1 FSVES
6 WVPLLGIDAHGLPGW
21 GGSPQPTLLS
31 LALTD
36 VGGDPFGPP
45 GNGGFDPR
53 EGLEKFTTVRRD
65 DGNSANGE
73 DYAFNGL
80 WLWHDTNG
88 NGQFDPPTPT
98 GTTGV
103 TFTDYPMSPYLP
115 GSFGETQPILP
126 GIVQWGYE
134 PFPPGGGDPWWT
146 INLGFVNG
154 RRRNPGDTPTG
165 AMEATPDA
173 IADDNVLMRFP
184 PRMDYFVVMRADS
197 GFQDVSGVAGD
208 GVGLNL
214 GGDTRC
220 LIQPR
225 RWNPKGA
232 LGGWD
237 GGLLM
242 NIQGT
247 LLYDY
252 RNGITING
260 ELIEPYPDKAVAK
273 ADEKDII
280 ADTIAFYQNSPAQD
294 IVCDPTDFPCSYTVK
309 REYAWWTERTHNR
322 DTVKAV
328 RCGAEVQDLVLTYA
342 TDNRW
347 AKVTPAMAGQ
357 SLDSFEFYPFALD
370 AQWNGRT
377 AISLWTDPAF
387 MNTDLIDVPGYEYY
401 PPGPLSFIWDGFRA
415 EDLVDFYGIG
425 ELRFFHRHNPFMIPD
440 YFDSFRGAGEWIS
453 THYAFETVPFK
464 LEGDGL
470 DDLLQEPR
478 SSYWP
483 DPPSQPA
490 LPRYST
496 WSGYQG
502 GRSVLN
508 WGNTSRCYLAS
519 EGALPNQPY
528 NLPGSSGAEASYADD
543 VYVFVVDNPRLGPL
557 AGNLAGKW
565 LVDNYG
571 GRYQIISSSGNALTL
586 RKGHGAYLDRERGLG
601 QLTVPDYPYGIGVGA
616 GNAVERGRWM
626 IVEDTLPRGVFPRLE
641 DWRPERLLNAPD
653 AWAARLLKQYV
664 GVDTLPTAMLGFN
677 LAGTDDPAVNAY
689 SPISLSSATVAFW
702 GPDFTP
708 AQLAGLDVDGSLFT
722 SGVLLYEDTN
732 SNGVFDGPFLTS
744 GVTAPSF
751 TDRIVP
757 LAQGSLTWP
766 QAPEVIDLD
775 GDYLPDDL
783 SGDGVVFDGDPLVPA
798 DVARLTAAELA
809 AWDGLSDRAW
819 VLTLIPRTKWDLP
832 YRDTSTG

>member
-1 FSVES
+1 
-6 WVPLLGIDAHGLPGW
+6 
-21 GGSPQPTLLS
+21 
-31 LALTD
+31 
-36 VGGDPFGPP
+36 
-45 GNGGFDPR
+45 
-53 EGLEKFTTVRRD
+53 
-65 DGNSANGE
+65 
-73 DYAFNGL
+73 
-80 WLWHDTNG
+80 
-88 NGQFDPPTPT
+88 
-98 GTTGV
+98 
-103 TFTDYPMSPYLP
+103 
-115 GSFGETQPILP
+115 
-126 GIVQWGYE
+126 E

-146 INLGFVNG
+146 IALGFAGG
-154 RRRNPGDTPTG
+154 RRRAPGDTPDG
-165 AMEATPDA
+165 SMEPTPDSLGA
-173 IADDNVLMRFP
+173 AAGIWPNP
-184 PRMDYFVVMRADS
+184 PIPYPQKMDYFVVMRADS
-197 GFQDVSGVAGD
+197 GYGDVSGVEGD

-220 LIQPR
+220 FVQPR
-225 RWNPKGA
+225 RWNPKGD
-232 LGGWD
+232 LGAWD
-237 GGLLM
+237 GGILF
-242 NIQGT
+242 NIQAQVMTEYLGGVVI
-247 LLYDY
+247 D
-252 RNGITING
+252 G
-260 ELIEPYPDKAVAK
+260 EVIDPATGRTFDKAG
-273 ADEKDII
+273 EKFTVGE
-280 ADTIAFYQNSPAQD
+280 AMGYWQNAAAND
-294 IVCDPTDFPCSYTVK
+294 IVCDPTDFPCSYRAK
-309 REYAWWTERTHNR
+309 REYAWWTERSHNR

-347 AKVTPAMAGQ
+347 SKVTPIMAGQ
-357 SLDSFEFYPFALD
+357 SLDVFPFYPYDFD
-370 AQWNGRT
+370 TQRNSRS
-377 AISLWTDPAF
+377 AIALWTDPGF
-387 MNTDLIDVPGYEYY
+387 IDTEFISEPGCEYY
-401 PPGPLSFIWDGFRA
+401 PPGPSEFIWDAFQA
-415 EDLVDFYGIG
+415 KDLVNFYGIG
-425 ELRFFHRHNPFMIPD
+425 ELRFFHRHNPFMYPD
-440 YFDSFRGAGEWIS
+440 YIDSFRGAGEWIN

-470 DDLLQEPR
+470 DEQLAEPR

-483 DPPSQPA
+483 DPPSQPT

-496 WSGYQG
+496 WSGYEG
-502 GRSVLN
+502 GRAVLN
-508 WGNTSRCYLAS
+508 WGDTSYCYLAS
-519 EGALPNQPY
+519 EGGQANVPY
-528 NLPGSSGAEASYADD
+528 NLPGASGAEATYADD

-571 GRYQIISSSGNALTL
+571 GRYQILSSSGNALTL

-616 GNAVERGRWM
+616 GSAVERGRWM

-708 AQLAGLDVDGSLFT
+708 GQLAGLDVDGALFT

-744 GVTAPSF
+744 GITSPSF

-757 LAQGSLTWP
+757 LAPGSLSWA

-775 GDYLPDDL
+775 GDYIPDDL

-798 DVARLTAAELA
+798 DVARLTAQELA
-809 AWDGLSDRAW
+809 VWDGLSDRAW
-819 VLTLIPRTKWDLP
+819 LLTLIPRT
-832 YRDTSTG
+832 